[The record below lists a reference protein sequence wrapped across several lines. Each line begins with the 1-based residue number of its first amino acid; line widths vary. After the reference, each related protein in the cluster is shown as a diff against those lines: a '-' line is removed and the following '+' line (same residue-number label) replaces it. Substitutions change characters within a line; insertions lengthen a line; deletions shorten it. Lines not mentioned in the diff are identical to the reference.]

1 MEMDGDRMLLHGSS
15 FASEAADADLYTLGF
30 GSL

>member
-15 FASEAADADLYTLGF
+15 FASEAADADLYTSGVW
-30 GSL
+30 